1 MDNFE
6 EILEKAQ
13 NGDRNV
19 MDNLLYEYLP
29 LINRITYKYG
39 KKVNKEDLKYHLM
52 LKFLENIKKFNK
64 NKKNFR
70 NH

>member
-13 NGDRNV
+13 NGDRNA

-39 KKVNKEDLKYHLM
+39 KKVNKEDLK
-52 LKFLENIKKFNK
+52 
-64 NKKNFR
+64 
-70 NH
+70 